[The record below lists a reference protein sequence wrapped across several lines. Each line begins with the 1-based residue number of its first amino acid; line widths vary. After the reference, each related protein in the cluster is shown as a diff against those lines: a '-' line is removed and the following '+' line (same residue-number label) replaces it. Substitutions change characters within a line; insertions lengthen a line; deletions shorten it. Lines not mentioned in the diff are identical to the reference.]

1 MASLSGK
8 IVGKLIIS
16 SDPVATTQDVEQ
28 YVIDSSKTL
37 SNDVM
42 TNVQGVVNNVKNDLL
57 EKIND
62 IAVDGFVPLS
72 ALSSEVL
79 KIISANYQTVV
90 DYLDGR
96 EDDQIIVGGGS
107 SAK

>member
-16 SDPVATTQDVEQ
+16 SDTVATTQDVEQ

-79 KIISANYQTVV
+79 KIISSNYQTVV

>member
-1 MASLSGK
+1 MASLNGK

-16 SDPVATTQDVEQ
+16 SDTVATAKEVEQ
-28 YVIDSSKTL
+28 YVTDSSKTL
-37 SNDVM
+37 SDDVM

-57 EKIND
+57 GKIND

-90 DYLDGR
+90 DYLDGKQ
-96 EDDQIIVGGGS
+96 DDQIVVGGGTS
-107 SAK
+107 IK

>member
-1 MASLSGK
+1 MASLNGK

-16 SDPVATTQDVEQ
+16 SDTVATAKEVEQ
-28 YVIDSSKTL
+28 YVTDSSKTL
-37 SNDVM
+37 SDDVM
-42 TNVQGVVNNVKNDLL
+42 TNVQGVVNNVRNDLL
-57 EKIND
+57 DKIND

-90 DYLDGR
+90 DYLDGKQ
-96 EDDQIIVGGGS
+96 DDQIVVGGGTS
-107 SAK
+107 IK

>member
-16 SDPVATTQDVEQ
+16 SDTVATTQDVEQ

-96 EDDQIIVGGGS
+96 QDDQIIVGGGS
-107 SAK
+107 SDR

>member
-16 SDPVATTQDVEQ
+16 SDTVATAQDVEQ

-79 KIISANYQTVV
+79 KIISANY
-90 DYLDGR
+90 
-96 EDDQIIVGGGS
+96 
-107 SAK
+107 

>member
-1 MASLSGK
+1 MASLNGK

-16 SDPVATTQDVEQ
+16 SDTVATAKEVEQ
-28 YVIDSSKTL
+28 YVTDSSKTL
-37 SNDVM
+37 SDDVM
-42 TNVQGVVNNVKNDLL
+42 TNVQGVVNNVRNDLL
-57 EKIND
+57 DKIND

-90 DYLDGR
+90 DYLDGKQ
-96 EDDQIIVGGGS
+96 DDQIVVGGGTS
-107 SAK
+107 VK

>member
-1 MASLSGK
+1 MASLNGK

-16 SDPVATTQDVEQ
+16 SDTVATAKEVEQ
-28 YVIDSSKTL
+28 YVTDSSKTL
-37 SNDVM
+37 SDDVM

-57 EKIND
+57 GKIND

-79 KIISANYQTVV
+79 KIISANY
-90 DYLDGR
+90 
-96 EDDQIIVGGGS
+96 
-107 SAK
+107 

>member
-1 MASLSGK
+1 MASLNGK

-16 SDPVATTQDVEQ
+16 SDTVATAKEVEQ
-28 YVIDSSKTL
+28 YVTDSSKTL

-42 TNVQGVVNNVKNDLL
+42 GVVNNVKNDLL
-57 EKIND
+57 GKIND

-79 KIISANYQTVV
+79 KIISANY
-90 DYLDGR
+90 
-96 EDDQIIVGGGS
+96 
-107 SAK
+107 

>member
-16 SDPVATTQDVEQ
+16 SDTVATTQDVEQ

-79 KIISANYQTVV
+79 KIISANY
-90 DYLDGR
+90 
-96 EDDQIIVGGGS
+96 
-107 SAK
+107 

>member
-16 SDPVATTQDVEQ
+16 SDTVATTQDVEQ

-79 KIISANYQTVV
+79 KIISSNY
-90 DYLDGR
+90 
-96 EDDQIIVGGGS
+96 
-107 SAK
+107 

>member
-1 MASLSGK
+1 MASLNGK

-16 SDPVATTQDVEQ
+16 SDTVATAKEVEQ
-28 YVIDSSKTL
+28 YVTDSSKTL
-37 SNDVM
+37 SDDVM
-42 TNVQGVVNNVKNDLL
+42 GVVNNVKNDLL
-57 EKIND
+57 GKIND

-90 DYLDGR
+90 DYLDGKQ
-96 EDDQIIVGGGS
+96 DDQIVVDGGTS
-107 SAK
+107 IK

>member
-16 SDPVATTQDVEQ
+16 SDTVATTQDVEQ

-96 EDDQIIVGGGS
+96 QDDQIIVGGGS

>member
-16 SDPVATTQDVEQ
+16 SDTVATTQDVEQ

>member
-16 SDPVATTQDVEQ
+16 SDTVATTQDVEQ
-28 YVIDSSKTL
+28 YDIDSSKTL

-62 IAVDGFVPLS
+62 IAVDRFVPLS

-79 KIISANYQTVV
+79 KIISANY
-90 DYLDGR
+90 
-96 EDDQIIVGGGS
+96 
-107 SAK
+107 

>member
-16 SDPVATTQDVEQ
+16 SDTVATTQDVEQ

-96 EDDQIIVGGGS
+96 QDDQIIVGGGS
-107 SAK
+107 SDK

>member
-1 MASLSGK
+1 MASLNGK

-16 SDPVATTQDVEQ
+16 SDTVATAKEVEQ
-28 YVIDSSKTL
+28 YVTDSSKTL
-37 SNDVM
+37 SDDVM
-42 TNVQGVVNNVKNDLL
+42 GVVNNVKNDLL
-57 EKIND
+57 GKIND

-90 DYLDGR
+90 DYLDGKQ
-96 EDDQIIVGGGS
+96 DDQIVVGGGTS
-107 SAK
+107 IK

>member
-16 SDPVATTQDVEQ
+16 SDTVATAQDVEQ

-79 KIISANYQTVV
+79 KIIAANY
-90 DYLDGR
+90 
-96 EDDQIIVGGGS
+96 
-107 SAK
+107 